1 LAASFLL
8 AGIAVVAMV
17 LKRTWA
23 RRIITGFNS
32 SKCADRS

>member
-8 AGIAVVAMV
+8 AGIAVVSMV

-23 RRIITGFNS
+23 RRIIAGFNRG
-32 SKCADRS
+32 KGADRS